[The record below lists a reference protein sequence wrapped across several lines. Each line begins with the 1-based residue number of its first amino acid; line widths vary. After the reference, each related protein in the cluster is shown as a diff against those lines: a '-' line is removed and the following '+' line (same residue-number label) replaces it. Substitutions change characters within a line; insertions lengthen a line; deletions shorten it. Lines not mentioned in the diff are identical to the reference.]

1 MPTSDE
7 AMTVLADARH
17 DIRRLLAIAD
27 LRLRARV
34 RELEGALRP
43 LVSAWDAVHGPWNDK
58 HATDEEIEA
67 AESLFYAACEA
78 AAAALATLTKE
89 DRDD

>member
-1 MPTSDE
+1 MPDQPISAE
-7 AMTVLADARH
+7 VS
-17 DIRRLLAIAD
+17 
-27 LRLRARV
+27 V
-34 RELEGALRP
+34 WEGLNPPYAT
-43 LVSAWDAVHGPWNDK
+43 HGPWNDK

-89 DRDD
+89 DPDG